1 MTTNYNLKNIRALL
15 LQGFSDADLRR
26 LCFDV
31 PGFRPVYNQFGSGS
45 GKAEIVDRLLE
56 YADEQL
62 LMESLLELAKE
73 QNPRRYQLHGPYT
86 GGAAPDSTQEQP
98 GPAPSGVQQTIT
110 GDYNAQAS
118 HGSTAAVNVT
128 HLPPSPPPGGTFHL
142 SGNFQGAIINL
153 GSSLNQVT
161 QTINNAPGL
170 DPALREE
177 LQKLVGQLQESL
189 QQVPLNKA
197 EEAQAVAESAETL
210 INQATKE
217 KPNKTLLQ
225 ISGEGLKQAAQNLA
239 VVVPAVLT
247 IATQIVDTIG
257 RYIR

>member
-1 MTTNYNLKNIRALL
+1 MAAQNYSLPKIRELL
-15 LQGFSDADLRR
+15 MQGFSDADLRR

-31 PGFRPVYNQFGSGS
+31 PGFRPAYNDLAAGT
-45 GKAEIVDRLLE
+45 GKAEIIDRLLA
-56 YADEQL
+56 YAEQQL
-62 LMESLLELAKE
+62 LMENLLDLARE

-86 GGAAPDSTQEQP
+86 GAATPATATTQLGPVVGSPTLAPATASPQP
-98 GPAPSGVQQTIT
+98 GGIFNLT
-110 GDYNAQAS
+110 
-118 HGSTAAVNVT
+118 
-128 HLPPSPPPGGTFHL
+128 
-142 SGNFQGAIINL
+142 GNFQGAIINL

-170 DPALREE
+170 DPAMKEKLQQLVEQLR
-177 LQKLVGQLQESL
+177 ESL

-197 EEAQAVAESAETL
+197 EEAQAVAESTEAL

-217 KPNKTLLQ
+217 KPNKTLVQ

-239 VVVPAVLT
+239 VVVPAVLG